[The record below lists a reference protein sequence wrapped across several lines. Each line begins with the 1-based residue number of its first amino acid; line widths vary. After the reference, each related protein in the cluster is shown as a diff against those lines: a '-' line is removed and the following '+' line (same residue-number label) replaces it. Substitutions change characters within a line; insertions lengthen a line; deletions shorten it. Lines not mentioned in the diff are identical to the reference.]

1 MKSKITQFAD
11 GFRPNILHSGVRVS
25 FYVFHF
31 TYCQVSGNVPG
42 VFRSVPRMFQGVFR
56 TCSGVFRD
64 APLFPTMATPVEK
77 ALCSPGSR
85 CRKVRLSW
93 YKAVSGLGKT

>member
-31 TYCQVSGNVPG
+31 TYCQVPGNVPG
-42 VFRSVPRMFQGVFR
+42 GYSEVFRGCSREYSGPVPE
-56 TCSGVFRD
+56 CSEM
-64 APLFPTMATPVEK
+64 PLY
-77 ALCSPGSR
+77 SPQWQ
-85 CRKVRLSW
+85 L
-93 YKAVSGLGKT
+93 L